1 MPPQTL
7 SFPYSE
13 GIVDPLSSLK
23 CGGIIM
29 IQSSPTVLSRLL
41 MLLTDPSG
49 YWDTGAISTP
59 RSDAVGRT
67 AVPGRLPT
75 YPSSSGV

>member
-41 MLLTDPSG
+41 LLLTRPFWVLG
-49 YWDTGAISTP
+49 H
-59 RSDAVGRT
+59 RRHQ
-67 AVPGRLPT
+67 
-75 YPSSSGV
+75 YPAK